1 GVREGMAGARGRG
14 GAVPEHPPA
23 STGRAPDIARV
34 DPQIRAAR
42 RWYADQGTHESR
54 IAGDARRRQPP
65 LTHHPR
71 RAIGIANHRLEE
83 FGALDQ
89 PGLEL
94 GPFSRLDEK
103 RHMAQRPRPFYTRW
117 ILVDAVEDAGIM
129 QVAVGGSEA
138 PIDFPR
144 SH

>member
-1 GVREGMAGARGRG
+1 ARAAARTSPGEGPKTPAPGGGPPHRWPIKSGMAG
-14 GAVPEHPPA
+14 EPP
-23 STGRAPDIARV
+23 
-34 DPQIRAAR
+34 R
-42 RWYADQGTHESR
+42 RP
-54 IAGDARRRQPP
+54 PP
-65 LTHHPR
+65 LTPHPR